1 MFGRISKGLNC
12 FTTVNDNSLDRL
24 ALTKRIRADI
34 FPYASKVTVCD
45 RPSTNHNGLT
55 QYNYDENRDSIRQR
69 RVSVARQ
76 FDLTLSDAPFD
87 RRFVIALAKEVE
99 NTHQM
104 PGQCAEMASIAAVK
118 LKDIAA
124 QTGLSVYTLQ
134 LPDCNHTITLLSET
148 SYRSSEWINW
158 TKEFSSNSIIVD
170 LWQGALSQN
179 NPNALISSANQNTY
193 TSTSPR
199 ALVQCKVWDEFSS
212 RHSV

>member
-1 MFGRISKGLNC
+1 MLGRISKGLNC
-12 FTTVNDNSLDRL
+12 FNPVNDNSFDRFI
-24 ALTKRIRADI
+24 LTKKIRDEI
-34 FPYASKVTVCD
+34 FPYTSKVTICD

-55 QYNYDENRDSIRQR
+55 QYNYDENRESIRQR
-69 RVSVARQ
+69 RVSIARQ

-99 NTHQM
+99 EIHQM

-124 QTGLSVYTLQ
+124 QTGLFVYTLQ

-148 SYRSSEWINW
+148 SYKRSEWVDW
-158 TKEFSSNSIIVD
+158 AKEFNLNSIIVD
-170 LWQGALSQN
+170 LWQGALSQS
-179 NPNALISSANQNTY
+179 NPNALISPANQNTY
-193 TSTSPR
+193 TRTQPR

-212 RHSV
+212 RHLV